1 MFSPISQY
9 SAAIHHNLKIPRMS
23 RMEQIYG
30 RVLAQHVQMRMNDL
44 TSRQLFSV
52 PCPRCGAATGHICE
66 VHSGGLRFE
75 PHLDRKLSAIEAVER
90 KRMQVDPKLLN
101 LHRKD
106 TGKLRN
112 TANLAIAEA
121 EGRDE

>member
-1 MFSPISQY
+1 M
-9 SAAIHHNLKIPRMS
+9 K
-23 RMEQIYG
+23 
-30 RVLAQHVQMRMNDL
+30 DL
-44 TSRQLFSV
+44 TARQLFSV